1 MFGSK
6 EWLLINGEIYTEEK
20 IIENGYIHIAEGII
34 QAVGPMETAPS
45 HIENQF
51 DANGQKVVP
60 GFIDVH
66 IHGVGGADTMDASN
80 EAYETMARTLP
91 QEGTTSFL
99 ATTAT
104 QSIEAIE
111 KALQAIALYRKSEN
125 KPGKAEMAGVHL
137 EGPFLHPDKAGAQ
150 HPSFIQEPNME
161 LFEKWRALS
170 DDSIR
175 LVTLAP
181 ERPNGYQLVEY
192 LKSNGIIASIG
203 HSNAAYDEVKQ
214 AIGKGLSHVTHLYNA
229 MRPLHH
235 RDPGV
240 VGAALLHRELTAEII
255 ADGIHVHPKMIE
267 HAIQSKGTDRI
278 VLITDSMRAKCL
290 KNGIYD
296 LGGQEVKVE
305 GRKATL
311 ADGTLAGSVLKMKD
325 AVKLIVED
333 TSFTLVD
340 SIQFTSVNPA
350 KELGLYE
357 RKGSLS
363 SGKDADI
370 VVLNQ
375 KLDVVLTVCRGEISY
390 NKEG

>member
-1 MFGSK
+1 MLGNR
-6 EWLLINGEIYTEEK
+6 EWILINGEIYTGDK
-20 IIENGYIHIAEGII
+20 VIENGYIHIANGSIE
-34 QAVGPMETAPS
+34 AVGPMETAPN

-51 DANGQKVVP
+51 DAKGKKVVP

-66 IHGVGGADTMDASN
+66 IHGVGGADTMDASDQ
-80 EAYETMARTLP
+80 AYETMASTLP
-91 QEGTTSFL
+91 MEGTTSFL

-111 KALQAIALYRKSEN
+111 KALTAIASYRKTN
-125 KPGKAEMAGVHL
+125 NTPGKAEMVGVHL

-150 HPSFIQEPNME
+150 HPSFIQEPNIE
-161 LFEKWRALS
+161 LFQKWRSLS

-181 ERPNGYQLVEY
+181 ERPNGYELVEY

-203 HSNAAYDEVKQ
+203 HSDAAYDEVTH
-214 AIGKGLSHVTHLYNA
+214 AISKGLSHVTHLYNA

-255 ADGIHVHPKMIE
+255 ADGIHVHPKMIQ

-290 KNGIYD
+290 KNGLYD

-333 TSFTLVD
+333 TSFTLED
-340 SIQFTSVNPA
+340 TIQLTSVNPA
-350 KELGLYE
+350 KELGLYQ
-357 RKGSLS
+357 RKGSLAP
-363 SGKDADI
+363 GKDADI
-370 VVLNQ
+370 VLLDES
-375 KLDVVLTVCRGEISY
+375 LDVAVTVCRGEISY
-390 NKEG
+390 KKEG